1 MCFARIIVMTTRGDV
16 VITRMSVSDARQGL
30 TKLPE
35 RFVENPDLTAVA
47 VERHGKPVLAVLP
60 WALYESLAETLEILV
75 DDSAMSAFRQSIR
88 EADRGE
94 TSSLED
100 VKARLGL

>member
-1 MCFARIIVMTTRGDV
+1 MYLACIGVMTTRGDV

-75 DDSAMSAFRQSIR
+75 DDAAMLAFRQSIR
-88 EADRGE
+88 EVDRGE
-94 TSSLED
+94 ASPLED